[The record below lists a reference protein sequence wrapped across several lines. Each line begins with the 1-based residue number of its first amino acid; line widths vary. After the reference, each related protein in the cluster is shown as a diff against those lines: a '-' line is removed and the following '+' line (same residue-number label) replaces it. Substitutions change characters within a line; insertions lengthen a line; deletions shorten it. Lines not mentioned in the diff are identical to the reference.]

1 MSELREAEAAE
12 RLAKEKPIVIPR
24 KGKKGKFDRYT
35 LEEGEQKLEELAG
48 KKVKDLY
55 GRKLTP
61 EELQV
66 AVNNAYDIIEKQQEK
81 KKGKEQEKT
90 SITDKEI
97 KDQRENLGIEQEK
110 DYAIDAETDL
120 KVKEESIDKASDR
133 VFNKEMAE
141 MEAQRED
148 SRKKLK
154 EYRKQEDLAY
164 QQNDKQKQD
173 AYRQLI
179 NQEKARENDIES
191 AYSQMEEQRYS
202 EEQKLADIE
211 SFKQESETAPVS
223 EEYKNVDIDEY
234 ANRTGKN
241 NPEGFT
247 DEELGREMSRLQT
260 IKDIEG
266 GKRFKPD
273 VEKESAPE
281 DVQEQAS
288 EFENV
293 NELLPEQQN
302 EAEVATEPETI
313 EGENEGEI
321 EGEAEIVEEVTPAE
335 PEVEGATED
344 VVQED
349 VQDVQQEPEQVDDYT
364 RKSQVLF
371 DMHRDGKLNDAQL
384 QERLDILADQSWDK
398 SPSQLVS
405 PDEQQKLIQE
415 QEREVAESF
424 VDKEG
429 SDAVAG
435 QLKSLLKKADEE
447 AQVEPVYESFSEKE
461 APATGQVRLTERQT
475 NVVVRSLKNSFKSLK
490 NVEVLKDQKAVNEL
504 LGSERK
510 PMEGFVTN
518 GKIYLVA
525 ENLRGRNTTEAVNRA
540 VEVFYHEGIGHEGL
554 RSFMDKNGGFD
565 NFLDSFGK
573 HTRNKAKLRKWL
585 SSKRGQQYKDKSQR
599 VQIEEY
605 IASEFAEKG
614 VRGVGTLEAVAE
626 SIRRVMGIKGS
637 ETALRQALQKVQ
649 KELQNDKSSTL
660 LSGLGRSRKP
670 TDQPETLPNAEDVVG
685 RKVSLNEFNE
695 TTDEGVRA
703 SYLAEEHGLVFPLK
717 PRQERIFSFEEAQ
730 TMGGIK
736 AAGKERT
743 MKYIEDYKAGL
754 SPVEI
759 IRNAK
764 NNMMSRKDVYDIIN
778 GEEVDANG
786 KAVKSSFNPNKYSD
800 EEAVFRLH
808 LGGTIRVDG
817 QAVGKGYTAH
827 PVTTTGKPEYSKAM
841 FYGPGFNITDGT
853 FQVDQNKRR
862 DIALGVNKKGDKQ
875 TKVPMAG
882 VQGKLTNT
890 PLSTEGKQII
900 FDPKTVHLFTEAST
914 GLAVK
919 GFKGEASAIGS
930 TVYVRGELEYYNR
943 DNMPAPV
950 DDVPSSSIPDET
962 QAVKAYNMELSRIQ
976 NSGSPENDLRESFM
990 GEIIDAANPAY
1001 KEPFIQKAKSVG
1013 QVIAKYADAATN
1025 PVALIPKME
1034 KYLKGRNKIKGRIDR
1049 LSDYGKQIYDILKKA
1064 TPEQGERI
1072 FQYLTTVNADPTSIP
1087 EMEFRDVAVEI
1098 KNGIERIGEQ
1108 AVNSG
1113 VLARE
1118 QVNALKGQYLPRVYM
1133 KYLLNEE
1140 NSAFNQV
1147 LRSDLKVDGGWF
1159 QGRKNIEESIRKI
1172 FLGEIEDPAY
1182 LAQKGI
1188 VTPGRD
1194 LAIIDF
1200 MDWISEEPSWAY
1212 QEQFVEFDTKNKIY
1226 ELAREMNDEGLGTS
1240 LISDFG
1246 LQPND
1251 KPLRTTPNYLIKEGE
1266 RIKEQL
1272 KFFQENGGKE
1282 TEKYELMN
1290 RLANAMM
1297 DEGKDLM
1304 KSITDEAEA
1313 AGFVKMP
1320 DLKKYGK
1327 LRGMYV
1333 NPDIKEDLTGAQVLS
1348 DEAPNWLK
1356 QLVGEGG
1363 TIAKYGSIFKLSKT
1377 ALNFPAGHVRNFISA
1392 ASLAYFADVPITK
1405 LPKLVARAFKEIR
1418 TRGRYYDMAKERG
1431 LMTAGFIAEEV
1442 KRVEIEYLNG
1452 LKQNAA
1458 KGPWEQFWLSTQLAA
1473 SKLGNK
1479 AGDLYQFGDEINR
1492 LVVLMDQ
1499 VENKGIDPDTAAVHA
1514 NKWIMDYSLARSW
1527 VKYGRTAVI
1536 GAPFLT
1542 YTAKIIPLML
1552 ETAVTKPT
1560 KFILPY
1566 ALGHGMMQ
1574 FTMSQFDWDDED
1586 VDAYKLSLA
1595 DYLRSK
1601 ANAGLLPPAIIPVPW
1616 KDNEGRIQFWDASY
1630 VYPWGII
1637 NELWSE
1643 MSEGEIDQV
1652 LRTLGIMGGPLPQT
1666 LSAIMQNRDPF
1677 TQKEIVEK
1685 WMEPGDKIY
1694 AWSDYMWNLMSPPF
1708 MHGSLTMFSDAQRDK
1723 GFGALSRAFR
1733 TDEFVRGTGDP
1744 QKTAL
1749 QVAGQAVG
1757 FNLTAVDAKTSRE
1770 RNIRNL
1776 ERELNDIKS
1785 ERRQVIQSLNRNK
1798 RYRDAAEQA
1807 KEFNERIKKKQEE
1820 IRDYKKQTQRV
1831 LR

>member
-1 MSELREAEAAE
+1 
-12 RLAKEKPIVIPR
+12 
-24 KGKKGKFDRYT
+24 
-35 LEEGEQKLEELAG
+35 
-48 KKVKDLY
+48 
-55 GRKLTP
+55 
-61 EELQV
+61 
-66 AVNNAYDIIEKQQEK
+66 
-81 KKGKEQEKT
+81 
-90 SITDKEI
+90 
-97 KDQRENLGIEQEK
+97 
-110 DYAIDAETDL
+110 
-120 KVKEESIDKASDR
+120 
-133 VFNKEMAE
+133 MAE

-211 SFKQESETAPVS
+211 SFKQESETAPADG
-223 EEYKNVDIDEY
+223 EFKNVDIDEY
-234 ANRTGKN
+234 AKRTREG
-241 NPEGFT
+241 NPEGMT
-247 DEELGREMSRLQT
+247 DEQVGEEMSRLQT
-260 IKDIEG
+260 IRDIEG

-288 EFENV
+288 EFEKV

-302 EAEVATEPETI
+302 EAEVATEPET
-313 EGENEGEI
+313 I

-371 DMHRDGKLNDAQL
+371 DMHRDGKLNDEQL

-415 QEREVAESF
+415 QEKEVAESF

-447 AQVEPVYESFSEKE
+447 AQAEPVYESFSEKE

-525 ENLRGRNTTEAVNRA
+525 ENLRGKNTTEAVNRA

-703 SYLAEEHGLVFPLK
+703 SFLLQEEGKVFPVPDK
-717 PRQERIFSFEEAQ
+717 TEPIFTADQ
-730 TMGGIK
+730 VRNMGGIK
-736 AAGKERT
+736 QAGKQMMEEYLAGQEQGKSGPELIADAKRS
-743 MKYIEDYKAGL
+743 MMRSKDDYDARAG
-754 SPVEI
+754 E
-759 IRNAK
+759 AK
-764 NNMMSRKDVYDIIN
+764 T
-778 GEEVDANG
+778 
-786 KAVKSSFNPNKYSD
+786 KSNFNPNNYKDD
-800 EEAVFRLH
+800 EVVVRLH
-808 LGGTIRVDG
+808 LGGVIKEGDQTLG
-817 QAVGKGYTAH
+817 NGYTAH
-827 PVTTTGKPEYSKAM
+827 PVKTNGKPEYSKAL
-841 FYGPGFNITDGT
+841 FYGPGFNIQDGIL
-853 FQVDQNKRR
+853 QVNQNLRR
-862 DIALGVNKKGDKQ
+862 DIAVGKTKSGKNQ

-882 VQGKLTNT
+882 VQGKLVNT
-890 PLSTEGKQII
+890 PLSTEGKQLV
-900 FDPKTVHLFTEAST
+900 FNPKREHVFLEASS

-919 GFKGEASAIGS
+919 GFTGEASVIGNR
-930 TVYVRGELEYYNR
+930 VYVRGEINYYTR
-943 DNMPAPV
+943 DDMPAPV
-950 DDVPSSSIPDET
+950 DNVETAAIPDES

-990 GEIIDAANPAY
+990 GEVIDAAIPAY

-1140 NSAFNQV
+1140 NSEFNQV
-1147 LRSDLKVDGGWF
+1147 LRSDLKVQGDWMK
-1159 QGRKNIEESIRKI
+1159 GRKNIEESIRKI

-1807 KEFNERIKKKQEE
+1807 KDFNERIKKKQEE
-1820 IRDYKKQTQRV
+1820 IRDYKKQTQRI